1 MMQSIKLRTALFAAV
16 ATAATILTAG
26 SAHAAD
32 SNAAK
37 SGSWCSAGKTVHF
50 AGITWESGA
59 FATEVLRQIL
69 EKGYG
74 CKTDV
79 VPGST
84 AATETALAHN
94 DVQIWAEQWTGRSE
108 ITAKAVETGSVKLV
122 GDTLPGG
129 TKEGWFVPDYVVK
142 GDPSRGIKASAP
154 GLASVA
160 DLPKYKNVFTD
171 DEEPN
176 KGRFLNCPSGWD
188 CERVNSRLLKVLKL
202 DDAYTNFRPGT
213 GAALDAAIA
222 SAYTRGAPILF
233 YYWGPAA
240 LMAKYKLTELKMP
253 AFNDACWQT
262 LRNESSTQQCASSY
276 MVSHVTVGAST
287 PFYNAEPQ
295 LMTMFT
301 KVKFPMDFLNAT
313 ILDMSVKKLDAQTM
327 AAQSLRTHP
336 EMWKTWVPADVAAK
350 VQAGIAG

>member
-1 MMQSIKLRTALFAAV
+1 MKFRHLRAALLSV
-16 ATAATILTAG
+16 ALLATGT
-26 SAHAAD
+26 AHAAD
-32 SNAAK
+32 SWC
-37 SGSWCSAGKTVHF
+37 GSGKTVHF

-74 CKTDV
+74 CKTDE

-94 DVQIWAEQWTGRSE
+94 DVQVWAEQWTGRSE
-108 ITAKAVETGSVKLV
+108 ITAKAVASGNVKLV

-142 GDPSRGIKASAP
+142 GDPARGIKPSAP
-154 GLASVA
+154 GLVA
-160 DLPKYKNVFTD
+160 VSDLPKYKDVFTD

-188 CERVNSRLLKVLKL
+188 CERVNTRLLKVLKL
-202 DDAYTNFRPGT
+202 DDSYTNFRPGT

-222 SAYTRGAPILF
+222 SAYTRGKPILF

-253 AFNDACWQT
+253 PYNADCWKT
-262 LRNESSTQQCASSY
+262 LRDESSTSQCASSY
-276 MVSHVTVGAST
+276 MVSHVTVGVST
-287 PFYNAEPQ
+287 PFYNDDPQ
-295 LMTMFT
+295 LMELFT
-301 KVKFPMDFLNAT
+301 KVKFPMDFLNET
-313 ILDMSVKKLDAQTM
+313 ILDMSVKKVDGSTM
-327 AAQSLRTHP
+327 ATQFLRSHP
-336 EMWKTWVPADVAAK
+336 EMWKQWVPADVASK
-350 VQAGIAG
+350 IQASLTGA

>member
-1 MMQSIKLRTALFAAV
+1 MMRSIKMRAAV
-16 ATAATILTAG
+16 LAAVTTAATVFAAG
-26 SAHAAD
+26 NAHAAD
-32 SNAAK
+32 STAAK
-37 SGSWCSAGKTVHF
+37 PGSWCSAGKTVHF

-108 ITAKAVETGSVKLV
+108 ITAKAVESGSVKLV

-142 GDPSRGIKASAP
+142 GDPARGIKASAP

-160 DLPKYKNVFTD
+160 DLPKYKNVFSD

-188 CERVNSRLLKVLKL
+188 CERVNTPLLKVLRL
-202 DDAYTNFRPGT
+202 DDSYTNFRPGT

-240 LMAKYKLTELKMP
+240 LMAKYRLTELKMP
-253 AFNDACWQT
+253 AYNDACWQT
-262 LRNESSTQQCASSY
+262 LR
-276 MVSHVTVGAST
+276 
-287 PFYNAEPQ
+287 
-295 LMTMFT
+295 
-301 KVKFPMDFLNAT
+301 
-313 ILDMSVKKLDAQTM
+313 
-327 AAQSLRTHP
+327 
-336 EMWKTWVPADVAAK
+336 
-350 VQAGIAG
+350 

>member
-1 MMQSIKLRTALFAAV
+1 MKFRQLRAAFL
-16 ATAATILTAG
+16 TAALLAAG

-32 SNAAK
+32 TTC
-37 SGSWCSAGKTVHF
+37 GGGKTVHF

-94 DVQIWAEQWTGRSE
+94 DVQVWAEQWTGRSE
-108 ITAKAVETGSVKLV
+108 ITAKAVASGSVKLV

-142 GDPSRGIKASAP
+142 GDPARGIKPSAP
-154 GLASVA
+154 GLVSVT
-160 DLPKYKNVFTD
+160 DLPKYKEVFED
-171 DEEPN
+171 DEEPT

-188 CERVNSRLLKVLKL
+188 CERVNTRLLKVLKL
-202 DDAYTNFRPGT
+202 DDSYTNFRPGT

-222 SAYTRGAPILF
+222 SAYSRGKPILF

-240 LMAKYKLTELKMP
+240 LMAKYQLTELKMP
-253 AFNDACWQT
+253 PYNAECWKT
-262 LRNESSTQQCASSY
+262 LRDESSTSQCASSY
-276 MVSHVTVGAST
+276 MVSHVTVGVST
-287 PFYNAEPQ
+287 PFYNDDPQ
-295 LMTMFT
+295 LMAMFK
-301 KVKFPMDFLNAT
+301 KVQFPMDFLNET
-313 ILDMSVKKLDAQTM
+313 ILDMSVKKIDGSTM
-327 AAQSLRTHP
+327 ATQFLRTHP
-336 EMWKTWVPADVAAK
+336 EMWKQWVPADVASK
-350 VQAGIAG
+350 IQASLAS

>member
-1 MMQSIKLRTALFAAV
+1 MRSFKLLAAV
-16 ATAATILTAG
+16 AVAATALTAG

-142 GDPSRGIKASAP
+142 GDPARGIKASAP

-188 CERVNSRLLKVLKL
+188 CERVNTRLLKVLKL

-327 AAQSLRTHP
+327 AALFLRTHP

-350 VQAGIAG
+350 VQAGLAS